1 MSITELEILA
11 SRLRVLVRDA
21 VEFGQNRNM
30 ILNLVEE
37 IADDLQDQADE
48 LVAKMEEE
56 FRNDR
61 LFISSL

>member
-37 IADDLQDQADE
+37 VADDLQDQADE
-48 LVAKMEEE
+48 LVAKMEKE
-56 FRNDR
+56 FLDDR
-61 LFISSL
+61 QYLSSL